1 MSVCK
6 LLCKQ
11 STLLCQ
17 RTNTYD
23 TRDQGSSDLIKNI
36 NILQMIVHRAKKH
49 RITYSSYTFKD

>member
-23 TRDQGSSDLIKNI
+23 TRDQGSSNLIKNI
-36 NILQMIVHRAKKH
+36 NILQMIVHRAKKAPNH
-49 RITYSSYTFKD
+49 IFQLYL